1 MGQTALGG
9 WESVESVLGER
20 FLQEPCEEVYSG
32 QDKLG
37 LRLPSLSTDATPRVK
52 AGRANGRVKQWQRGV
67 STRAALSPS
76 LNGNQPGPGCG
87 TFLVQETQPHTKACP
102 LPSRLACLLHKIDR

>member
-52 AGRANGRVKQWQRGV
+52 AGRANGRVKQWQRESARGLHLV
-67 STRAALSPS
+67 LHSTVISRDQAVGHSLFGRLS
-76 LNGNQPGPGCG
+76 L
-87 TFLVQETQPHTKACP
+87 TR
-102 LPSRLACLLHKIDR
+102 RLAHYPAGLLVSCTK